1 MTLAVLKRSLQRIF
15 EFYEAIIVN
24 EEFDNFYKRHVL
36 KFVKSN
42 VRNIR
47 VIFEIYDKYWI
58 EGWKER
64 CDLFKDNIENI
75 NYFFKNTIHEV
86 KRIED
91 ESKRLRVFYNF
102 VYIEFS
108 NFLNNAEILFDLD
121 TDYRKKL
128 QEIIDDVTRKRKYV
142 NEDNIQS

>member
-1 MTLAVLKRSLQRIF
+1 MTL
-15 EFYEAIIVN
+15 
-24 EEFDNFYKRHVL
+24 
-36 KFVKSN
+36 
-42 VRNIR
+42 
-47 VIFEIYDKYWI
+47 
-58 EGWKER
+58 
-64 CDLFKDNIENI
+64 
-75 NYFFKNTIHEV
+75 
-86 KRIED
+86 
-91 ESKRLRVFYNF
+91 RLRVFYNF